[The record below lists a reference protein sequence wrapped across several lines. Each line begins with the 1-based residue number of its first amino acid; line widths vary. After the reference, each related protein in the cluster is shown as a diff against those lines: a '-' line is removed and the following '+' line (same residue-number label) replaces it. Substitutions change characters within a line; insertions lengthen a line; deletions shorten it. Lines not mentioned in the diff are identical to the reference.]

1 MDRVIII
8 NTCISAVPAF
18 KSAICFIFI
27 VLGKER
33 KCDANYLMCKNLIIF
48 GKSAEIHLELCK
60 LVLNL

>member
-8 NTCISAVPAF
+8 NVCISTVPAL

-33 KCDANYLMCKNLIIF
+33 KCDATYLIHKNLIIF
-48 GKSAEIHLELCK
+48 GKSAEIHFELCK